1 MFLGLDGVPHLRAR
15 GTSVSRLARSA
26 VVTLSAGEMKFSL
39 REDSKTGL
47 MIKQENS
54 RLLQI
59 CQRVQ
64 GVHGDQQG
72 PLGQRKRAAI
82 FDISPASTR

>member
-1 MFLGLDGVPHLRAR
+1 MSQDGVPHLRAR

-26 VVTLSAGEMKFSL
+26 VVTLSAGEMKVSVD
-39 REDSKTGL
+39 EGQQVKTGF
-47 MIKQENS
+47 ITKQVNS
-54 RLLQI
+54 RPLRI

-72 PLGQRKRAAI
+72 PLETGKKAAT
-82 FDISPASTR
+82 F